1 MAKPPRQSGR
11 SVTFTPASAKRIAR
25 AVLAHERGGR
35 DMERTQLR
43 TAGGDDALVRGTFSG
58 SWAKDGTATVTDKI
72 LTSVTYTGV
81 KNYLTAITGSGTKD
95 CLIAY
100 VGGEWVLVQFDLTQ
114 LDGYS
119 AGKSQVLGTVSGAL
133 KWIDTTACT

>member
-1 MAKPPRQSGR
+1 MGKPPRQSGR
-11 SVTFTPASAKRIAR
+11 KVTFTPEAAQRIAR
-25 AVLAHERGGR
+25 AVVAVEKGDRSMAAPR
-35 DMERTQLR
+35 RQS
-43 TAGGDDALVRGTFSG
+43 AGADGEIIRGTFSG
-58 SWAKDGTATVTDKI
+58 SWAKDATATVTDKI

-81 KNYLTAITGSGTKD
+81 KNYLTPITGTGTKD
-95 CLIAY
+95 CLISY